1 MIQIYNTGVYFNEYS
16 AYNKD
21 LIYNK
26 MYVPLFSSP
35 FFPYF
40 AWYKQLGRYG
50 HLETWLN
57 IN

>member
-1 MIQIYNTGVYFNEYS
+1 MLLFIDKVNQMIQIYNNEVYLNEYS

-35 FFPYF
+35 FFPLF
-40 AWYKQLGRYG
+40 CMV
-50 HLETWLN
+50 
-57 IN
+57 